1 MRTRASGSRQ
11 SRPSPAGWSS
21 RRSRRMRAGAETPS
35 SRGSSWPRSGRS
47 GAAGSGRRARD
58 HGRATIP
65 PGRVDV
71 PRLRHRVL
79 GHRALSAA
87 RGLPGARPAA
97 LLVRRRRADRRGL
110 PPAPLPPA
118 PVVRALGAL
127 AARPRPDPGGP
138 GRGSRALRRAPRA
151 RRRRVDAHAD
161 LRGRGAAEPGRRLA
175 DGARRRRDRRDAG
188 ARGVVL
194 RRRRMKKYKDI
205 AGDGGSNIVAQ
216 VEAQQRRPWDSARLQ
231 WNAVTQDEAH
241 TWRGSM
247 EASALREFLTDTN
260 WGELDLLLLDLPPG
274 TDRLLTIAGLVE
286 RLAGTVV
293 VTIPSDVSHL
303 VVRKA
308 ITVASQVKAPVL
320 GLVEN
325 MAGLLSGPDAAL
337 LARDA
342 GIPLLGRV
350 PFDPAL
356 AAAADRGEPFVAVA
370 PESAAARA
378 LVAVAAEIQA
388 RITAPAA

>member
-1 MRTRASGSRQ
+1 
-11 SRPSPAGWSS
+11 
-21 RRSRRMRAGAETPS
+21 
-35 SRGSSWPRSGRS
+35 
-47 GAAGSGRRARD
+47 
-58 HGRATIP
+58 
-65 PGRVDV
+65 
-71 PRLRHRVL
+71 
-79 GHRALSAA
+79 
-87 RGLPGARPAA
+87 
-97 LLVRRRRADRRGL
+97 
-110 PPAPLPPA
+110 
-118 PVVRALGAL
+118 
-127 AARPRPDPGGP
+127 
-138 GRGSRALRRAPRA
+138 
-151 RRRRVDAHAD
+151 
-161 LRGRGAAEPGRRLA
+161 
-175 DGARRRRDRRDAG
+175 
-188 ARGVVL
+188 
-194 RRRRMKKYKDI
+194 MKKYKDI
-205 AGDGGSNIVAQ
+205 AGDGGSLRARLATVRAVVAIVSGKGGVGKSSLTANLACCLAQ
-216 VEAQQRRPWDSARLQ
+216 AGLRVGVLDADLNGPTMAKMLGVRGQRLVLASGGVEPPRTSLGVKVMSMDLLLPSDSAPLQ

-274 TDRLLTIAGLVE
+274 TDRLLTIAALVE